1 MYYYVYTH
9 TSNTDNTVFYVGI
22 GSSMN
27 KDQYSRAYSKNR
39 KNQLEWIEYTSVN
52 DYTVDIVA
60 IYDNKEDACA
70 KEVELIS
77 KYGRKIHGDGL
88 LLNKAPGGHKW
99 KDSTRVY
106 QYRLT
111 GEFIAEWISAKE
123 AAYVLNISETSIYQ
137 SCRSDYRA
145 GNFQFKT
152 FKKQVIDPWT
162 DKLSKQVFIFSKT
175 AEFITSYKSIEETA
189 RQLNTTANQV
199 REGLNGKRVTVK
211 GYILSNNRNYCKV
224 KRIIEQYSLDGI
236 LLNKFSSLNDV
247 KKKLNLKS
255 HNSIDNAI
263 KGIIQ
268 KTAYGYLWK
277 EILNTEVYVN

>member
-27 KDQYSRAYSKNR
+27 KDQYSRAYSRNI
-39 KNQLEWIEYTSVN
+39 KNQSEWIEYTSVN

-60 IYDNKEDACA
+60 IYDNKEDACT

-77 KYGRKIHGDGL
+77 KYGRKIHSNGL

-99 KDSTRVY
+99 KDSTMVY

-123 AAYVLNISETSIYQ
+123 AAHVLSISETSIYK

-162 DKLSKQVFIFSKT
+162 DKLSKQVFLFSKT
-175 AEFITSYKSIEETA
+175 AEFITSYKSIEETS
-189 RQLNTTANQV
+189 RQLSTTANQV

-211 GYILSNNRNYCKV
+211 GYILSHNRNYCRV
-224 KRIIEQYSLDGI
+224 KC
-236 LLNKFSSLNDV
+236 
-247 KKKLNLKS
+247 
-255 HNSIDNAI
+255 AI
-263 KGIIQ
+263 PQ
-268 KTAYGYLWK
+268 
-277 EILNTEVYVN
+277 TEY